1 MLSPLGVVFNDVM
14 YRTDLVSVSLL
25 VFGLTGENELHS
37 GRKDRS
43 VSFVTEHALNK
54 NLCLI
59 TFHIRQIM
67 YIKSVQM
74 KIIQMNIDSYCN
86 MSTFCKII
94 V

>member
-25 VFGLTGENELHS
+25 VFGLTGENEHHS

-59 TFHIRQIM
+59 TFHIRQM